1 MRCAGQGAC
10 RSDVRPFS
18 ELTAFTFPAEG
29 SRREVRLICF
39 KKINK
44 SPKKKKKE
52 QPLAFLSLKIIE
64 LVLFFLK
71 QCVLSLRFNVTD
83 SDFMSRISRKPSAN
97 PGNPAVGFLRKATH
111 EQLAEQIER
120 DLRRGMWK
128 DVMPSVR
135 TLTRHYGSNLIT
147 TFKATQIL
155 LGLGMLTSQGPKRR
169 YLINANLRP
178 DRDQAGFNKIALIVA
193 ASKKTKSRPVAV
205 AKLISDKEHFCLVDL
220 GAHSL
225 EGYKRELGIFFADH
239 KPSHVILIG
248 GDPEH
253 LAFLDELKVNVSLLH
268 LDTVDWAPAFAQ
280 LP

>member
-1 MRCAGQGAC
+1 
-10 RSDVRPFS
+10 
-18 ELTAFTFPAEG
+18 
-29 SRREVRLICF
+29 
-39 KKINK
+39 
-44 SPKKKKKE
+44 
-52 QPLAFLSLKIIE
+52 
-64 LVLFFLK
+64 
-71 QCVLSLRFNVTD
+71 
-83 SDFMSRISRKPSAN
+83 MSRISRKPNAN
-97 PGNPAVGFLRKATH
+97 PRAPAVGFLRKSTH

-135 TLTRHYGSNLIT
+135 TLTRYYGSNLIT
-147 TFKATQIL
+147 TFKATQFL
-155 LGLGMLTSQGPKRR
+155 LGLGMLISQGPKRR

-178 DRDQAGFNKIALIVA
+178 DRDQAGFHKIALIVA
-193 ASKKTKSRPVAV
+193 ASKKTKSRPVAA
-205 AKLISDKEHFCLVDL
+205 AKLICEKDHFCLVDL

-225 EGYKRELGIFFADH
+225 EGYKRALGIFFADH

>member
-1 MRCAGQGAC
+1 M
-10 RSDVRPFS
+10 
-18 ELTAFTFPAEG
+18 L
-29 SRREVRLICF
+29 
-39 KKINK
+39 
-44 SPKKKKKE
+44 
-52 QPLAFLSLKIIE
+52 
-64 LVLFFLK
+64 FLK
-71 QCVLSLRFNVTD
+71 QCVLSFRLNLTD
-83 SDFMSRISRKPSAN
+83 SDRMSRPSPKKIVKPGA
-97 PGNPAVGFLRKATH
+97 PAVGFIRKSTH

-120 DLRRGMWK
+120 DLRRGTWK

-147 TFKATQIL
+147 TFKATQFL
-155 LGLGMLTSQGPKRR
+155 LGRGLLISQGPKRR
-169 YLINANLRP
+169 YRINSNLRP

-193 ASKKTKSRPVAV
+193 ASKKTKSRPVAA
-205 AKLISDKEHFCLVDL
+205 AKLISEKNDFCLVDL

-253 LAFLDELKVNVSLLH
+253 LAFLDELEVKVSLLH
-268 LDTVDWAPAFAQ
+268 LDTVDWAPALAQ

>member
-1 MRCAGQGAC
+1 
-10 RSDVRPFS
+10 
-18 ELTAFTFPAEG
+18 
-29 SRREVRLICF
+29 
-39 KKINK
+39 
-44 SPKKKKKE
+44 
-52 QPLAFLSLKIIE
+52 
-64 LVLFFLK
+64 
-71 QCVLSLRFNVTD
+71 
-83 SDFMSRISRKPSAN
+83 MSRPVRKKSVKRGA
-97 PGNPAVGFLRKATH
+97 PAVGFIRKSTH
-111 EQLAEQIER
+111 EQLADTIER

-147 TFKATQIL
+147 TFKATHFL
-155 LGLGMLTSQGPKRR
+155 LGRGLLISQGPKRR
-169 YLINANLRP
+169 YRINANLRP

-193 ASKKTKSRPVAV
+193 ASKKIKSRPVAA
-205 AKLISDKEHFCLVDL
+205 AKLISDKNDFCLVDL

-253 LAFLDELKVNVSLLH
+253 LAFLDELKINVSLLH

>member
-1 MRCAGQGAC
+1 
-10 RSDVRPFS
+10 
-18 ELTAFTFPAEG
+18 
-29 SRREVRLICF
+29 
-39 KKINK
+39 
-44 SPKKKKKE
+44 
-52 QPLAFLSLKIIE
+52 
-64 LVLFFLK
+64 
-71 QCVLSLRFNVTD
+71 
-83 SDFMSRISRKPSAN
+83 MSRPVRKKSVKRGA
-97 PGNPAVGFLRKATH
+97 PAVGFIRKSTH
-111 EQLAEQIER
+111 EQLADTIER

-147 TFKATQIL
+147 TFKATQFL
-155 LGLGMLTSQGPKRR
+155 LGRGLLISQGPKRR
-169 YLINANLRP
+169 YRINANLRP

-193 ASKKTKSRPVAV
+193 ASKKTKSRPVAA
-205 AKLISDKEHFCLVDL
+205 AKLISDKNDFCLVDL

-253 LAFLDELKVNVSLLH
+253 LAFLDELKINVSLLH

>member
-1 MRCAGQGAC
+1 
-10 RSDVRPFS
+10 
-18 ELTAFTFPAEG
+18 
-29 SRREVRLICF
+29 
-39 KKINK
+39 
-44 SPKKKKKE
+44 
-52 QPLAFLSLKIIE
+52 
-64 LVLFFLK
+64 
-71 QCVLSLRFNVTD
+71 
-83 SDFMSRISRKPSAN
+83 MSRISRKPNAN
-97 PGNPAVGFLRKATH
+97 PRAPAVGFLRKSTH

-147 TFKATQIL
+147 TFKATQFL
-155 LGLGMLTSQGPKRR
+155 LGLGMLISQGPKRR

-178 DRDQAGFNKIALIVA
+178 DRDQAGFHKIALIVA
-193 ASKKTKSRPVAV
+193 ASKKTKSRPVAA
-205 AKLISDKEHFCLVDL
+205 AKLISEKDHFCLVDL

-225 EGYKRELGIFFADH
+225 EGYKRALGIFFADH